1 MPSGAK
7 KRKAA
12 KKKKEQQISVNGSNP
27 NEQGNGD
34 KRAEDERSSDS
45 SEVNSPVS
53 DGNPHHQRH
62 KFGEGDG
69 VSAKSGSSLDE
80 QVTAESK
87 LTVAEEAASRSK
99 DAVQQNSSVNI
110 KEDLKSAQN
119 IKSLEVSIDSKKV
132 FDDER
137 SSISSST
144 DKQKEVDITTSA
156 SETTSKPQEDTIGP
170 SSAPVS
176 MSRAVEREMEATQD
190 GTPEFENGS
199 KENEDVEVVVSDK
212 TLTPSGVAESS
223 IDAKF
228 SEPTENQPLVGSA
241 APRLAQR
248 TSWLSCCGL
257 FGD

>member
-1 MPSGAK
+1 MYPSRDSLLLVLGM
-7 KRKAA
+7 
-12 KKKKEQQISVNGSNP
+12 SDP
-27 NEQGNGD
+27 LGNGD

-69 VSAKSGSSLDE
+69 VSVKSGSSLDE
-80 QVTAESK
+80 QVAAESK

-110 KEDLKSAQN
+110 KEDLTSAQN
-119 IKSLEVSIDSKKV
+119 VKSLEVSIDSKKV

-156 SETTSKPQEDTIGP
+156 SETTSKPKEDTIGP

-199 KENEDVEVVVSDK
+199 KENEVKSLPTSYLADEVPLD
-212 TLTPSGVAESS
+212 SGVAESS